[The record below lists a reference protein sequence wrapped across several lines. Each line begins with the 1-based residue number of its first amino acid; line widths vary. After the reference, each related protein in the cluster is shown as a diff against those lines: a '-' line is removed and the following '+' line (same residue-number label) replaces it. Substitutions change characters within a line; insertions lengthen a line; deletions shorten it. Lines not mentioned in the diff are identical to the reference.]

1 MSTNGSCR
9 WLLGLAVLA
18 SLAARQGA
26 AQGENPRVMVTP
38 TISTADASGHRLWV
52 LLFDTSS
59 MQAADVLRAKLVA
72 VRWIDSSMGKDD
84 LVSVLTVSASLKLLQ
99 NFTPNV
105 DRVRETVSRLN
116 AANPDATPADGHDV
130 QERDYFNN
138 DLRFRGIRT
147 LCSGLQS
154 IGQKK
159 AIVLFTALRARPGAD
174 NQIEVRAATNACT
187 RANTTINPV
196 DVTDTRGP
204 GGR

>member
-9 WLLGLAVLA
+9 WLLSLVVMA
-18 SLAARQGA
+18 SLAARPGG

-72 VRWIDSSMGKDD
+72 VRWIDSTMSKDD

-105 DRVRETVSRLN
+105 DRVRQTVSRLN
-116 AANPDATPADGHDV
+116 VADPDAQPPDGQDLE
-130 QERDYFNN
+130 ERDYFNN

-174 NQIEVRAATNACT
+174 NQIEVRAATDACV
-187 RANTTINPV
+187 RANTTINPI
-196 DVTDTRGP
+196 DVTETHGP

>member
-1 MSTNGSCR
+1 MSRNGPCR
-9 WLLGLAVLA
+9 WLLGLVVMV
-18 SLAARQGA
+18 SLATRPGA
-26 AQGENPRVMVTP
+26 AQSENPRVMVTP

-72 VRWIDSSMGKDD
+72 VRWIDSTMSKDD

-105 DRVRETVSRLN
+105 DRVRQTVSRLN
-116 AANPDATPADGHDV
+116 AADPDAQPPDGQDL

-159 AIVLFTALRARPGAD
+159 AIVLFTVLRARPGAD
-174 NQIEVRAATNACT
+174 NQIEVRAATDACV
-187 RANTTINPV
+187 RANTTINPI
-196 DVTDTRGP
+196 DVTDTHGP

>member
-1 MSTNGSCR
+1 MSRNSPCR
-9 WLLGLAVLA
+9 WLLGLVVMA
-18 SLAARQGA
+18 SLATRPGA
-26 AQGENPRVMVTP
+26 AQSENPRVMVTP

-72 VRWIDSSMGKDD
+72 VRWIDSTMSKDD

-99 NFTPNV
+99 NFTPSV
-105 DRVRETVSRLN
+105 DRVRQTVSRLN
-116 AANPDATPADGHDV
+116 AADPDAQPPDGQDL

-159 AIVLFTALRARPGAD
+159 AIVLFTVLRARPGAD
-174 NQIEVRAATNACT
+174 NQIEVRAATDACV
-187 RANTTINPV
+187 RANATINPI
-196 DVTDTRGP
+196 DVTDTHGP